1 MNRENENKRTQAI
14 VLGASLG
21 GLMTARVLSNHFKKV
36 IIIEKDVVN
45 RQPESRKGQP
55 QTRHL
60 HGLLPAGFKII
71 SHYFPDIKEALEEN
85 GASVM
90 DFAETMVWNTYGGY
104 RKPVTMNLNAVLMS
118 RPLLEHLVRE
128 RVLALPNVELMD
140 NTSVKNLIKTPDN
153 QRITGIV
160 VEQKGNEQATTL
172 NADLVIDVT
181 GRASRS
187 VQWLTDLGYDAPPV
201 SEVKV
206 NVGYATRLFK
216 RDPNHPLSKSWMLY
230 TPQAPVETRF
240 AGMFPVEGDRWVL
253 SVGGWHGDSAPLDE
267 ASFMAYVKS
276 LPMPEFYD
284 TVSQCEPLSDIVPY
298 KFQSSLRRHYEKL
311 TRFPLGY
318 LVLGDAVSSFNPT
331 YGQGMTAASMQAA
344 ELDKVLTENIVETK
358 LATTFFKR
366 IAKVIDIPWGLAV
379 GEDFRFPATEGPK
392 PPAID
397 FINKYVARVH
407 RATLKDEV
415 VCKAFLKVMSL
426 IEPPT
431 SLFRPNILWRVIR
444 A

>member
-1 MNRENENKRTQAI
+1 MPSRSQAI
-14 VLGASLG
+14 VMGASLG
-21 GLMTARVLSNHFKKV
+21 GLMTARVLSQHFKKV
-36 IIIEKDVVN
+36 TIIEKDIVHHE
-45 RQPESRKGQP
+45 PESRKGQP

-60 HGLLPAGFKII
+60 HGLLPAGFNII
-71 SHYFPDIKEALEEN
+71 SQYFPDIKVALEDN
-85 GASVM
+85 GACLM

-104 RKPVTMNLNAVLMS
+104 RKRFNMQLNAVLMS

-128 RVLALPNVELMD
+128 RVLALPNVELFD
-140 NTSVKNLIKTPDN
+140 NTAVKNLIATPDN
-153 QRITGIV
+153 QRIKGIMI
-160 VEQKGNEQATTL
+160 EKKGSEQATLL

-187 VQWLTDLGYDAPPV
+187 GQWLTDLGYEAPSV

-206 NVGYATRLFK
+206 NVGYATRIFK
-216 RDPNHPLSKSWMLY
+216 RNPDHSLSKSWMLY
-230 TPQAPVETRF
+230 TPQAPIETRF
-240 AGMFPVEGDRWVL
+240 GGMFPIEDNRWII

-267 ASFMAYVKS
+267 ASFMEYVKS
-276 LPMPEFYD
+276 LPMPELYD
-284 TVSQCEPLSDIVPY
+284 TISQCEPLSDIMPY

-311 TRFPLGY
+311 KRFPLGY

-331 YGQGMTAASMQAA
+331 YGQGMTSACMQAV
-344 ELDKVLTENIVETK
+344 ELDKVLSDNVPEEK
-358 LATTFFKR
+358 LATIFFKKV
-366 IAKVIDIPWGLAV
+366 AKVIDIPWGLAV
-379 GEDFRFPATEGPK
+379 GEDFRFPSTEGTK

-415 VCKAFLKVMSL
+415 VCAAFLKVMSL
-426 IEPPT
+426 LKPPT
-431 SLFRPNILWRVIR
+431 SLFHPSIVWRVMR